1 MNTDDVSLIA
11 SLLRPSFDHLGI
23 ELVDVQWSGRGRGA
37 VLRLVIDRDGG
48 GVTLDDC
55 ELASNT
61 ASAVLDVSDPIDH
74 PYRLEVSSP
83 GAERPIRR
91 PEEWTAAV
99 GRRINVRLRDGDAEL
114 VLEGKL
120 TSVSGGAAEIVV
132 RERRTSSRAVGFSLD
147 AVLAAR
153 IVVDI

>member
-1 MNTDDVSLIA
+1 MNTDDVSGIA

-23 ELVDVQWSGRGRGA
+23 ELVDVHWSGRGRGA
-37 VLRLVIDRDGG
+37 VLRLVIDRAGG

-55 ELASNT
+55 ERASNT
-61 ASAVLDVSDPIDH
+61 ASAVLDVNDPIDH

-91 PEEWTAAV
+91 AEEWAAAV
-99 GRRINVRLRDGDAEL
+99 GRRVNVRLREGDAEL

-120 TSVSGGAAEIVV
+120 TAFAGGEAEIEV
-132 RERRTSSRAVGFSLD
+132 RDRRSTRAVAFSTET
-147 AVLAAR
+147 VSAAR

>member
-1 MNTDDVSLIA
+1 MNNDNVSLIA

-37 VLRLVIDRDGG
+37 VLRLVIDRDAG

-91 PEEWTAAV
+91 AEEWTAAV

-120 TSVSGGAAEIVV
+120 ISVTGGDAEIEV
-132 RERRTSSRAVGFSLD
+132 RDRRTSRAVGFSLD
-147 AVLAAR
+147 AVVAAR

>member
-23 ELVDVQWSGRGRGA
+23 ELVDVRWSGHGRGA
-37 VLRLVIDRDGG
+37 VLRLTIDREG

-61 ASAVLDVSDPIDH
+61 ASAVLDVNDPIDH

-91 PEEWTAAV
+91 AEEWTAAV

-120 TSVSGGAAEIVV
+120 VTVTGGDAEIEV
-132 RERRTSSRAVGFSLD
+132 RDRQKTRPVSFSLD

>member
-1 MNTDDVSLIA
+1 MNSDDVSGIA
-11 SLLRPSFDHLGI
+11 SLLRPSFAHLGI
-23 ELVDVQWSGRGRGA
+23 DLVDVQWSGHGRGA
-37 VLRLVIDRDGG
+37 VLRLVIDRAG

-55 ELASNT
+55 ERASNT
-61 ASAVLDVSDPIDH
+61 ASAVLDVNDPIDH

-91 PEEWTAAV
+91 AEEWTAAV
-99 GRRINVRLRDGDAEL
+99 GRRVNVRLREGDSEL

-120 TSVSGGAAEIVV
+120 VSVSGGEAEVEV
-132 RERRTSSRAVGFSLD
+132 RDRRTTRAAAFSLE
-147 AVLAAR
+147 AVVAAR

>member
-1 MNTDDVSLIA
+1 MNTDDVSGIA
-11 SLLRPSFDHLGI
+11 SLLRPSFAHLGI
-23 ELVDVQWSGRGRGA
+23 DLVDVQWSGRGRGA
-37 VLRLVIDRDGG
+37 VLRLVIDRAEG

-55 ELASNT
+55 ERASNT
-61 ASAVLDVSDPIDH
+61 ASAVLDVNDPIDH

-91 PEEWTAAV
+91 VEEWPAAV
-99 GRRINVRLRDGDAEL
+99 GRRINVRLREGEGEL

-120 TSVSGGAAEIVV
+120 VSIAGDQAEIEV
-132 RERRTSSRAVGFSLD
+132 RDRRTTRAIAFSLE
-147 AVLAAR
+147 AVMAAR

>member
-1 MNTDDVSLIA
+1 M
-11 SLLRPSFDHLGI
+11 RPSFDHLGI

-37 VLRLVIDRDGG
+37 VLRLVIDRPEG

-55 ELASNT
+55 ERASNT
-61 ASAVLDVSDPIDH
+61 ASAVLDVNDPIDH

-91 PEEWTAAV
+91 QEEWTAAI
-99 GRRINVRLRDGDAEL
+99 GRRINVRLHEGDSEL

-120 TSVSGGAAEIVV
+120 VSIAGNQAEIEV
-132 RERRTSSRAVGFSLD
+132 RDRRTTRPAAFSLD
-147 AVLAAR
+147 AVVAAR